1 MLTSFHVI
9 YFENCRVCAN
19 KGIFGSS
26 LKWDESQ
33 QVATIASTVDNLG
46 PCKDLL
52 YLYLLDLLYRSSL
65 PCKDLLYLFF
75 FKMITW
81 ELLSIAL
88 VLVGLLSSPLFM
100 RRAGLFSDS
109 AAPRPYNTTWYV
121 T

>member
-46 PCKDLL
+46 LIW
-52 YLYLLDLLYRSSL
+52 S
-65 PCKDLLYLFF
+65 CKDLLYLFI

-81 ELLSIAL
+81 ELLSIA
-88 VLVGLLSSPLFM
+88 
-100 RRAGLFSDS
+100 
-109 AAPRPYNTTWYV
+109 
-121 T
+121 